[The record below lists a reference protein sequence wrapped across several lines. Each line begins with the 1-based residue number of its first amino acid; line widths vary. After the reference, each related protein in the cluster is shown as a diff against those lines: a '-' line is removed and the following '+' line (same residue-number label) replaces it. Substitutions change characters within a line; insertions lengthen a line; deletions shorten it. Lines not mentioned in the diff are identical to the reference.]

1 MLSSTVAL
9 AAFLA
14 PPSRLH
20 SHSQHQQL
28 RRGAPSMGSTSDF
41 KNGLTLEFENSVW
54 KITDFLHVKPGKGPA
69 FVRSTLKNLETGK
82 TLDKT
87 WKAGE
92 KFNDAQV
99 DKSKCQYSYEDGDD
113 MVFMNME
120 TYEEEKIPKDSID
133 KADFIKEEMT
143 LDVLKWRGK
152 AIDVQ
157 VPKTV
162 EAKIIET
169 EPGAKGNSA
178 GGRVEKP
185 ATIEGGA
192 VINVPIFLTEGETIR
207 VDTDD
212 RKYLGRVND

>member
-1 MLSSTVAL
+1 M
-9 AAFLA
+9 
-14 PPSRLH
+14 
-20 SHSQHQQL
+20 
-28 RRGAPSMGSTSDF
+28 M
-41 KNGLTLEFENSVW
+41 
-54 KITDFLHVKPGKGPA
+54 
-69 FVRSTLKNLETGK
+69 
-82 TLDKT
+82 
-87 WKAGE
+87 
-92 KFNDAQV
+92 
-99 DKSKCQYSYEDGDD
+99 YSYLDEDDNF
-113 MVFMNME
+113 VFMNME

-133 KADFIKEEMT
+133 KADFIREEMT